1 MGKYSSY
8 KQRHSLLLTYN
19 KLTMKK
25 ILNPLL
31 VKLLKFLVL
40 ELSKKIV
47 IKPLEKDVE
56 TEQRSQNNITNPKN
70 FS

>member
-1 MGKYSSY
+1 
-8 KQRHSLLLTYN
+8 
-19 KLTMKK
+19 MKK

-40 ELSKKIV
+40 ELSKKII
-47 IKPLEKDVE
+47 IKPLDKDVE
-56 TEQRSQNNITNPKN
+56 TAQRSQNNITNPKN

>member
-1 MGKYSSY
+1 
-8 KQRHSLLLTYN
+8 
-19 KLTMKK
+19 MKK

-56 TEQRSQNNITNPKN
+56 IEKRSQENNTNLKN

>member
-1 MGKYSSY
+1 
-8 KQRHSLLLTYN
+8 
-19 KLTMKK
+19 MKK

-47 IKPLEKDVE
+47 IKPLEIDAK
-56 TEQRSQNNITNPKN
+56 TEKRSQENNTNPKN

>member
-1 MGKYSSY
+1 
-8 KQRHSLLLTYN
+8 
-19 KLTMKK
+19 MKK

-40 ELSKKIV
+40 ELSKRIV
-47 IKPLEKDVE
+47 IKPLEKDIE
-56 TEQRSQNNITNPKN
+56 TEKRSQENNINPKN